1 MKINLNNAFVFKKIW
16 FNFFIIKL
24 LYVFFTLFIYSK
36 IVQLG
41 DMQSYLNGY
50 NSDSSIMFISS
61 TAFVGTISHIL
72 YICFGEVITSII
84 FMSISFYGIYYSV
97 NKMNLTNKDL
107 ILLLIILSFP
117 SFSIWTSIAG
127 KESISVLFM
136 GILFGYLV
144 DFINKMRFFNL
155 IEFVA
160 LYFGLLMKPQ
170 YIVPIIIFIVFV
182 YIKRK
187 LGIRK
192 YGDII
197 LIMFFIGIGISIVII
212 FGDKINSVFYHI
224 PAYFSLEGNSTRE
237 ESFWQEDY
245 DFLFKIPEGVFLGF
259 TGPTLMETLERIQI
273 LPVYMESITL
283 CIIILYIMLKSSNV
297 KINTLNLS
305 IFIFI
310 VIGILILSYPFSV
323 MNYSTAIRY
332 REGYYAFLFEM
343 IFYVFLAKR
352 NKFIK
357 KDYYEENSNCSK

>member
-1 MKINLNNAFVFKKIW
+1 MKINLNKAFVFKKIW
-16 FNFFIIKL
+16 FYFFTIKL
-24 LYVFFTLFIYSK
+24 LYVFFTLFVYSK

-50 NSDSSIMFISS
+50 HFAPSTMFISS
-61 TAFVGTISHIL
+61 TAFVGTISNIL
-72 YICFGEVITSII
+72 YMCFGELLTSII
-84 FMSISFYGIYYSV
+84 FMCISFYGIYYSV
-97 NKMNLTNKDL
+97 NKMDLAKKDL

-127 KESISVLFM
+127 KEALSVLVM

-170 YIVPIIIFIVFV
+170 YVVPIIIFIIFV

-187 LGIRK
+187 LGIKK

-212 FGDKINSVFYHI
+212 FGDEINSIFYHI
-224 PAYFSLEGNSTRE
+224 PAYFSLEGNSTRQE
-237 ESFWQEDY
+237 PFWQEDY
-245 DFLFKIPEGVFLGF
+245 DFLFKIPEGIFLGF
-259 TGPTLMETLERIQI
+259 TGPTLMETFERIEI
-273 LPVYMESITL
+273 LPVYLESMTL
-283 CIIILYIMLKSSNV
+283 CIIIFYIMIQSINIKV
-297 KINTLNLS
+297 NTLNMS
-305 IFIFI
+305 IFILI
-310 VIGILILSYPFSV
+310 VLGVLILSYPLSV

-332 REGYYAFLFEM
+332 RAGYYVFFIEL
-343 IFYVFLAKR
+343 IFYIFLAKR

-357 KDYYEENSNCSK
+357 KDYYEKNSNSSK